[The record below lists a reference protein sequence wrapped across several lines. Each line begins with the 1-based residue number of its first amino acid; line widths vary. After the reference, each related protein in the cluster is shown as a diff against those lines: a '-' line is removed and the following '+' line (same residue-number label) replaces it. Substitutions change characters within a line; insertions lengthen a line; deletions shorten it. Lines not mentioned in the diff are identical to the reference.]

1 MITEQISG
9 NIVMYTYISANNIN
23 EVVLSLEKVAD
34 NLFTWFNVNVMKNNA
49 D

>member
-1 MITEQISG
+1 MITEQISE
-9 NIVMYTYISANNIN
+9 NIVMYSYISANNIN
-23 EVVLSLEKVAD
+23 EVVLSLEKVTD